1 MQGDALKVATVFFRI
16 HYAVY
21 WIKLR
26 AISLYNIPKMEKIFI
41 KAVYSK
47 LKGLAKSDSLISLM
61 LKLMESQM
69 NLHPIDE

>member
-1 MQGDALKVATVFFRI
+1 MLFRI
-16 HYAVY
+16 YYAVY

-26 AISLYNIPKMEKIFI
+26 AISRYNISKMERVFI
-41 KAVYSK
+41 KAVYSR
-47 LKGLAKSDSLISLM
+47 LKGLAKSDSLITLM